1 MFIQN
6 MSSMMVQPSRVAS
19 DNPSRPVSDSAPST
33 GLTPGTTTDAPVVKL
48 VESSKPA
55 AQQPSDAQLKEA
67 LDSINKSLKQSNINL
82 QFNIDAESKRS
93 VVKLVDGETG
103 DVIRQFPS
111 EDALAISRSIDR
123 IQQGMLLKQK
133 A

>member
-1 MFIQN
+1 MI
-6 MSSMMVQPSRVAS
+6 QPSRVS
-19 DNPSRPVSDSAPST
+19 GESHIRPVSGSTPAAEVSTDSAPI
-33 GLTPGTTTDAPVVKL
+33 KL

-55 AQQPSDAQLKEA
+55 AQQPSDAQLKDA
-67 LDSINKSLKQSNINL
+67 LDSINKSLKQSSINL
-82 QFNIDAESKRS
+82 QFNVDTDTKRS

-103 DVIRQFPS
+103 DVIRQFPT